1 MERKYGSFLEGNER
15 QKKEWT
21 KHNKEKQNE
30 QTDKLMKER
39 YVLEN
44 KM

>member
-21 KHNKEKQNE
+21 KHNKEK
-30 QTDKLMKER
+30 
-39 YVLEN
+39 
-44 KM
+44 